1 MLYSADVVMAVLVVL
16 LVARGLWDLFR
27 SDDSP
32 LTLRRIGFTSSREST
47 APEGPRAGAT
57 RSPASHARMP
67 PHGAAEPLLPEG
79 VPVPR

>member
-32 LTLRRIGFTSSREST
+32 LTLKRIGRYLIPGVYRTRG
-47 APEGPRAGAT
+47 APGRRHPEPRQ
-57 RSPASHARMP
+57 PC
-67 PHGAAEPLLPEG
+67 
-79 VPVPR
+79 